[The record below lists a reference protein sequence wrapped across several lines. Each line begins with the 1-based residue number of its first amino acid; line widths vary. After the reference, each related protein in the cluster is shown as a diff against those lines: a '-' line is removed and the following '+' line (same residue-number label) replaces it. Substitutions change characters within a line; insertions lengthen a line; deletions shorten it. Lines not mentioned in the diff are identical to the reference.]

1 MQESDDSQPDYRL
14 PQRLFATDHFPN
26 GRLNIYSKPELLAVI
41 RDVLRDTEEFEFIKS
56 SCFGKLFDLPAHQCP
71 VSCKL
76 IHAMLSRQLITKD
89 PNTLWSVFGPDP
101 IKFGLEEFGTITGLP
116 CGAFPL
122 GYTTEKGNQSKALKE
137 KFWVELFGK
146 RRLQGFPLALQL
158 LAYQTV
164 PKLLTTIPIPFDTRS
179 IMDLVE
185 PHLPSYPA
193 PTNADILRVEWD
205 PDLVVTSTIPILR
218 QPQPGWGV
226 WADVCKDD
234 MVAYMEQLIADQRP
248 FGKHVWYG
256 GDTSVPLY
264 RPEPDSSDED
274 VPIVKL
280 EKREAGL
287 PRKKVTK
294 PRAILKE
301 ACRPRKTAKKAAT
314 ARKQR
319 RISSYF
325 QAASSS
331 STSEDKLFELLYTIK
346 GQVDELQKDSKE
358 MRKLLKR
365 KKLQQCHKTFQTL
378 HRQSKKLKKAT
389 RGCQTE
395 TASELTKET
404 SKITKKV
411 SRGCQTETTPEAPKM
426 EEEPIV
432 SQYQAQLHRSAPPT
446 KSRNYLTTENTAEP
460 MYDTYLATSPRQV
473 DQEPLH
479 NSPNHKVTVPNEP
492 FHITPDHTMDIH
504 DGSHNTPTTTPAS
517 AKPPSVIYDT
527 SAHPNSPPCYHLR
540 SHVKEIFEPPSAGQ
554 PRYDSSNM
562 PPSKRQIFPLA
573 HQPFTPEP
581 SPKKSSDS
589 LPGFIAHATSTNAFS
604 ATASSSPLSFEK
616 SSQPDEEQSSEDGD
630 VVYLSDGSPA
640 RESPRHMPTL
650 EEASLAEELSRCQFV
665 PAPDLISPLPQAV
678 WELFEEI
685 VTKYK
690 DAFHITPSKFDFHN
704 SFLLKLAEPQ
714 KWTYTLHMSVLM
726 HMLGERHSTLLQEQK
741 LALFT
746 PHLTADEQ
754 VDAIRKQYALDIYKT
769 LVMPA
774 YENND

>member
-1 MQESDDSQPDYRL
+1 MPGWRKLCLALIMIVDGVLIAHQQTPRPTLKYVKMLKNVHTFCAHPWGRESFLKTITCMKPPKYHPVDCTDPEGTLVQLLKQES
-14 PQRLFATDHFPN
+14 F
-26 GRLNIYSKPELLAVI
+26 
-41 RDVLRDTEEFEFIKS
+41 
-56 SCFGKLFDLPAHQCP
+56 
-71 VSCKL
+71 
-76 IHAMLSRQLITKD
+76 
-89 PNTLWSVFGPDP
+89 
-101 IKFGLEEFGTITGLP
+101 
-116 CGAFPL
+116 
-122 GYTTEKGNQSKALKE
+122 
-137 KFWVELFGK
+137 
-146 RRLQGFPLALQL
+146 RLQGFPLGLQL

-234 MVAYMEQLIADQRP
+234 RVAYMEQLIADQRP

-365 KKLQQCHKTFQTL
+365 KKLHQCHKTFQTL
-378 HRQSKKLKKAT
+378 HRQSKKSKKAT

-404 SKITKKV
+404 
-411 SRGCQTETTPEAPKM
+411 M

-446 KSRNYLTTENTAEP
+446 KSRNYLTTENTA
-460 MYDTYLATSPRQV
+460 PRQV

-492 FHITPDHTMDIH
+492 FHTTPDHTMDIH

-527 SAHPNSPPCYHLR
+527 SAHPNSLPCYHLR

-554 PRYDSSNM
+554 PRYDSSNK

-665 PAPDLISPLPQAV
+665 HAPDLISPLPQAV

-714 KWTYTLHMSVLM
+714 KWTDTLIVDAKRMDILHDLQRLKDETRIALDSQI
-726 HMLGERHSTLLQEQK
+726 SLLSAREQELKQEVSDQIRLIYEAIDVFKREINQK
-741 LALFT
+741 LDSHAIKTNFQVSTVTSPWKKLAASLAISGALSF
-746 PHLTADEQ
+746 LYW
-754 VDAIRKQYALDIYKT
+754 K
-769 LVMPA
+769 VM
-774 YENND
+774 